1 MSHIVSGSFSPVT
14 YGYLILHKPAVGLN
28 GEVSGDFSCV
38 FFFSLLGS
46 EWSKKAKG
54 RLLEDSEWELEEIS
68 GNCRT
73 ERGFGEQLT
82 GLGRFLPQP
91 SLISPSHH
99 LLSGCGSPSCVPLW
113 GYCTSSSSLGPF
125 CSQSSC
131 LPSAVSRPALF
142 KLWYPTGFVEE
153 PEEEPWEAGCLL
165 LLLIATSHHPH
176 YSLAEASVPPSIGQA
191 VVPISTLREAQAT
204 STPWSALLLPSPSSV
219 LNHFCTWSCSCVTA
233 SDVWEP
239 PPQSR
244 KTLKDRWYLLMLII
258 ANISVYPPFLKYHN
272 L

>member
-1 MSHIVSGSFSPVT
+1 MWGFFFPFWDQNGVKKQKEGFWRT
-14 YGYLILHKPAVGLN
+14 LN
-28 GEVSGDFSCV
+28 GSWKRSVGIAELREGLESS
-38 FFFSLLGS
+38 SL
-46 EWSKKAKG
+46 
-54 RLLEDSEWELEEIS
+54 D
-68 GNCRT
+68 
-73 ERGFGEQLT
+73 
-82 GLGRFLPQP
+82 LGRFLPQP

-99 LLSGCGSPSCVPLW
+99 LLSRCSSPSRVPLW

-204 STPWSALLLPSPSSV
+204 STPWSALLLPLPSSV

-258 ANISVYPPFLKYHN
+258 ANISVNPPFLKYHN